1 MKIGID
7 ISQIVYE
14 GTGVSAYVRTL
25 VTALIKQDSEHEYVL
40 FGASLRRRNEF
51 TSFVSSINKTAK
63 HVRLVTIPL
72 PPTLLDVIWN
82 RWHIIP
88 IEWFVGPI
96 DIFWSSD
103 WTQPPLMR
111 AKGVTTIHDLS
122 ILRYPEES
130 HNKTE
135 VDAARVSLAANIVA
149 TQKRRLMRAAK
160 VCQAFFCDSEATKR
174 DAKELLGIAEDK
186 LKVVYPG
193 YQ

>member
-1 MKIGID
+1 MRIAID

-14 GTGVSAYVRTL
+14 GTGVSTYVRKL
-25 VTALIKQDSEHEYVL
+25 VTSLVKQDSENEYVF
-40 FGASLRRRNEF
+40 FGASLRRRNVF
-51 TSFVSSINKTAK
+51 TSFVSSLNVTAT
-63 HVRLVTIPL
+63 HVRLVTVPI
-72 PPTLLDVIWN
+72 PPTLLDVVWN

-88 IEWFVGPI
+88 VEWFVGPV

-103 WTQPPLMR
+103 WTQPPLLR

-122 ILRYPEES
+122 IFRYPEES
-130 HNKTE
+130 HNTTE
-135 VDAARVSLAANIVA
+135 VDYSRGRLAANIVA
-149 TQKRRLMRAAK
+149 TQKQRLTRAAK

-174 DAKELLGIAEDK
+174 DAKELLGIAGDK